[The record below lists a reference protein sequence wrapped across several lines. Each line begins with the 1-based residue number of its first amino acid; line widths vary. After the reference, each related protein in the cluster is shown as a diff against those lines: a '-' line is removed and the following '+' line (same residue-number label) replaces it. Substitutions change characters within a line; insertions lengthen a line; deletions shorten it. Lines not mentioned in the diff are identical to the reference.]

1 MNLGID
7 TNKKIAEKY
16 CLNPKGCP
24 KLKGKTDYNER
35 LTTCAGC
42 TNYLNKIDLVELLQY
57 YTTNTNTTSTTKP
70 RPKKYKGKNTELSNT
85 QIKKILT
92 LYSKGYTRNKIATT
106 LALHFTTVKNAVELG
121 FTNEDGNE
129 KVRLVKEEMVKDGL
143 LELDANGEI
152 IIKKEENNNK
162 KKKK

>member
-7 TNKKIAEKY
+7 TNLKIAEKY

-42 TNYLNKIDLVELLQY
+42 TNYLNKIDLVDLLQY
-57 YTTNTNTTSTTKP
+57 YTTNTDTNAPSTTKP
-70 RPKKYKGKNTELSNT
+70 RPTNHKGKSTELSKT

-92 LYSKGYTRNKIATT
+92 LHSQGYTKNKIATE
-106 LALHFTTVKNAVELG
+106 LALHFTTVKNVLELG
-121 FTNEDGNE
+121 FKNEDAND
-129 KVRLVKEEMVKDGL
+129 KVKQVKEEMINDGL
-143 LELDANGEI
+143 L
-152 IIKKEENNNK
+152 
-162 KKKK
+162 